1 MGPDR
6 VQRRPEP
13 LALAWVRR
21 SRCGLAPVRR
31 HFLPNVSSP
40 WRFRQSSQR
49 PDFPLSISALPD
61 PARIMA
67 APGAKELPLDPKYD
81 NYDYPTTAPTPQN
94 GHPGHTTPEQDAQVH
109 QLRALLEQ
117 EGYTK
122 NLDTLTLVRARRP
135 QTLPPC

>member
-1 MGPDR
+1 
-6 VQRRPEP
+6 
-13 LALAWVRR
+13 
-21 SRCGLAPVRR
+21 
-31 HFLPNVSSP
+31 
-40 WRFRQSSQR
+40 
-49 PDFPLSISALPD
+49 
-61 PARIMA
+61 MA

-122 NLDTLTLVRARRP
+122 NLDTLTLVRAREASPWRRADLSAAALPACAKVRRRP
-135 QTLPPC
+135 VQADVSARRRQPPP